1 MDREADVTV
10 SESDRLHS
18 QLSRFEDMFPGYRME
33 IVEGAIVMSPLKPH
47 HARTIR
53 QLWNA
58 LDAQLSG
65 EWGFISDVAVPFDG
79 DNEFCPDLAV
89 LPAVE
94 ADKNLSA
101 YPPDL
106 IELAVEVVSP
116 SSVRNDYEVKDR
128 AYARRGIPHYLIFD
142 PYRAQCTTLWNP
154 GPDGYRGRDVIPYG
168 GAVVVEAGIGKL
180 TVETAEL
187 PVDPGTTG

>member
-33 IVEGAIVMSPLKPH
+33 IVEGNIVMSPLKPH

-53 QLWNA
+53 LLWNT
-58 LDAQLSG
+58 LEDQIPP

-89 LPAVE
+89 IPGAE

-106 IELAVEVVSP
+106 VELVIEVVSP

-142 PYRAQCTTLWNP
+142 PYKAQCTTLWNP
-154 GPDGYRGRDVIPYG
+154 GPDGYRGRDVFPYG
-168 GAVVVEAGIGKL
+168 EKVTVHTGIGEVSL
-180 TVETAEL
+180 DTSAL
-187 PVDPGTTG
+187 PVDPGA

>member
-1 MDREADVTV
+1 MTV
-10 SESDRLHS
+10 SESERLHS

-33 IVEGAIVMSPLKPH
+33 IVEGNIVMSPLKPH

-53 QLWNA
+53 LLWNT
-58 LDAQLSG
+58 LEAQLSS

-89 LPAVE
+89 VPEAE
-94 ADKNLSA
+94 ADRNLSA

-106 IELAVEVVSP
+106 VELVIEVVSP

-142 PYRAQCTTLWNP
+142 PYKAQCTTLWNP

-168 GAVVVEAGIGKL
+168 ETVTVETGIGK
-180 TVETAEL
+180 VAVDTAEL
-187 PVDPGTTG
+187 PVDPGSAA